1 MFFATKASNTT
12 SILFTKSQDTT
23 CVDSTQKKSQ
33 FYNTKLISLLC
44 MLISTVKRK
53 HHFNMLSYLGNGKY
67 NTNKNLT
74 LKPLNL
80 YFEL

>member
-1 MFFATKASNTT
+1 MY
-12 SILFTKSQDTT
+12 
-23 CVDSTQKKSQ
+23 V
-33 FYNTKLISLLC
+33 
-44 MLISTVKRK
+44 ISTVKRK

-80 YFEL
+80 DFEL